1 MPGAPA
7 VPTLVLL
14 DTNAYL
20 RLAKRIRP
28 LLGVP
33 FGQKGY
39 VLTILADV
47 ESEVHASGRLRRH
60 FPWFDADPALVQE
73 RLARR
78 MRLSAED
85 RAQIDSA
92 ARFLQDWVQQDV
104 ARYLVGGG
112 SPPGPADCR
121 VLAFGQV
128 RPAIVVTD
136 DLGMHAL
143 AREFDIPV
151 WHGFELLA
159 KLRSA
164 KKASD
169 ELVREIYAALEA
181 NGDLTA
187 TWREARH
194 TVLAKVFGPKR

>member
-1 MPGAPA
+1 MAPA
-7 VPTLVLL
+7 VATLVLL

-20 RLAKRIRP
+20 RLAKRVRP

-47 ESEVHASGRLRRH
+47 EDEVHASGRLRHR
-60 FPWFDADPALVQE
+60 FPWFDADPTLVQE
-73 RLARR
+73 RLATR
-78 MRLSAED
+78 MRLSAGE
-85 RAQIDSA
+85 RQQIVDA
-92 ARFLQDWVQQDV
+92 ARFLHDWVQQDV
-104 ARYLVGGG
+104 ARYMTGGG
-112 SPPGPADCR
+112 SPPGPTDCR

-136 DLGMHAL
+136 DLGMHLL
-143 AREFDIPV
+143 AQDFNIRV

-169 ELVREIYAALEA
+169 QLVREIYEALEA

-187 TWREARH
+187 SWREARH

>member
-1 MPGAPA
+1 MTGAPA
-7 VPTLVLL
+7 AATLVLL

-20 RLAKRIRP
+20 RLAKRVRP

-47 ESEVHASGRLRRH
+47 ENEVHASGRLRHR

-78 MRLSAED
+78 MRLSADEREQLD
-85 RAQIDSA
+85 LA
-92 ARFLQDWVQQDV
+92 ARFLHDWVQQDV

-112 SPPGPADCR
+112 SPPGPTDCR

-128 RPAIVVTD
+128 RPAVVVTD
-136 DLGMHAL
+136 DLGMHVL
-143 AREFDIPV
+143 AREFGITV

-159 KLRSA
+159 KLRTA
-164 KKASD
+164 KVASD
-169 ELVREIYAALEA
+169 ALVREIYAALEA

-187 TWREARH
+187 SWREARH
-194 TVLAKVFGPKR
+194 TVLTKVFGPKR

>member
-1 MPGAPA
+1 MVVAPA
-7 VPTLVLL
+7 VATLVLL

-28 LLGVP
+28 LLGAP

-47 ESEVHASGRLRRH
+47 EDEVHASGRLRYR
-60 FPWFDADPALVQE
+60 FPWFDADPALVHE
-73 RLARR
+73 RMAKRL
-78 MRLSAED
+78 RLSADE
-85 RAQIDSA
+85 REQIDST
-92 ARFLQDWVQQDV
+92 ARFLHDWVQQDV

-112 SPPGPADCR
+112 SPPGPTDCR

-143 AREFDIPV
+143 AREFRITV

-159 KLRSA
+159 KLRTA

-169 ELVREIYAALEA
+169 ELVREIYEALEV

>member
-1 MPGAPA
+1 MALAPA
-7 VPTLVLL
+7 ATTLVLL

-47 ESEVHASGRLRRH
+47 EDEVHASGRLRYR

-73 RLARR
+73 RLAKR
-78 MRLSAED
+78 MRLSAEE
-85 RAQIDSA
+85 RELIDNT
-92 ARFLQDWVQQDV
+92 ARFLHDWVQQDV

-112 SPPGPADCR
+112 SPPGPTDCR

-143 AREFDIPV
+143 AQEFRITV

-159 KLRSA
+159 KLRTA
-164 KKASD
+164 KAASD
-169 ELVREIYAALEA
+169 SLVREIYEALEA

-187 TWREARH
+187 SWREARY

>member
-1 MPGAPA
+1 MAGAPA
-7 VPTLVLL
+7 VVTLVLL

-39 VLTILADV
+39 VLTILSDV
-47 ESEVHASGRLRRH
+47 EDEVQASGRLRYR
-60 FPWFDADPALVQE
+60 FPWFADDPALVQE
-73 RLARR
+73 RLAKR
-78 MRLSAED
+78 MRLSAEE

-92 ARFLQDWVQQDV
+92 ARFLHDWVQQDV
-104 ARYLVGGG
+104 ARYLAGGG
-112 SPPGPADCR
+112 SPPGATDCR
-121 VLAFGQV
+121 VLAVGQV

-143 AREFDIPV
+143 AHEFRIKV

-169 ELVREIYAALEA
+169 ALVREIYEALEA

-187 TWREARH
+187 TWREARR
-194 TVLAKVFGPKR
+194 TALAKVFGAKR

>member
-1 MPGAPA
+1 M
-7 VPTLVLL
+7 LVLL

-28 LLGVP
+28 LLGVA
-33 FGQKGY
+33 FGQKHY
-39 VLTILADV
+39 VLTVLQDV
-47 ESEVHASGRLRRH
+47 ENEVHASRRLRFH
-60 FPWFDADPALVQE
+60 FPWFDGDAELAQE

-78 MRLSAED
+78 VRLSREESD
-85 RAQIDSA
+85 DLDA
-92 ARFLQDWVQQDV
+92 ATRFLLDWVLQDV
-104 ARYLVGGG
+104 DRFTSHGR
-112 SPPGPADCR
+112 SPPGPTDCR

-136 DLGMHAL
+136 DLGMHEL
-143 AREFDIPV
+143 AREFGIAA
-151 WHGFELLA
+151 WHGFDLLA

-164 KKASD
+164 KVATD

-187 TWREARH
+187 AWSEARH

>member
-1 MPGAPA
+1 MAVAPEIA
-7 VPTLVLL
+7 TLVLL

-28 LLGVP
+28 LLGRP

-39 VLTILADV
+39 VLTILPDV
-47 ESEVHASGRLRRH
+47 EDEVHASGRLRYH

-73 RLARR
+73 RFAKR
-78 MRLSAED
+78 MRLSADE
-85 RAQIDSA
+85 RELIDSTN
-92 ARFLQDWVQQDV
+92 RFLYDWVQLDV
-104 ARYLVGGG
+104 DRYLAGGG
-112 SPPGPADCR
+112 SPPGPTDCR

-136 DLGMHAL
+136 DLGMHTL
-143 AREFDIPV
+143 AQEFGITV

-159 KLRSA
+159 KLRTA
-164 KKASD
+164 KVASD
-169 ELVREIYAALEA
+169 ALVREIYEALEV

>member
-1 MPGAPA
+1 MTGAPA
-7 VPTLVLL
+7 VATLVLL

-47 ESEVHASGRLRRH
+47 EDEVHASGRLRYR

-73 RLARR
+73 RMAKR
-78 MRLSAED
+78 MRLSAAE
-85 RAQIDSA
+85 REQIDSA
-92 ARFLQDWVQQDV
+92 ARFLHDWVQQDV

-112 SPPGPADCR
+112 SPPGATDCR

-143 AREFDIPV
+143 AREFRITV

-164 KKASD
+164 KVASD
-169 ELVREIYAALEA
+169 ALVREIYEALEA
-181 NGDLTA
+181 NGDLTG

-194 TVLAKVFGPKR
+194 SVLAKVFGPKR

>member
-1 MPGAPA
+1 MAVQPA
-7 VPTLVLL
+7 TATLVLL

-39 VLTILADV
+39 VLTILTNV
-47 ESEVHASGRLRRH
+47 EDEVHASGRLRYR
-60 FPWFDADPALVQE
+60 FPWFDTDPTLVQE
-73 RLARR
+73 RLAKR
-78 MRLSAED
+78 MRLSADE
-85 RAQIDSA
+85 REQIDSA
-92 ARFLQDWVQQDV
+92 ARFLHDWVQQDV

-112 SPPGPADCR
+112 SPPGATDCR

-143 AREFDIPV
+143 AREFSITV

-159 KLRSA
+159 KLRTA

-169 ELVREIYAALEA
+169 ELVREIYEALEA

-194 TVLAKVFGPKR
+194 TALAKVFGPKR